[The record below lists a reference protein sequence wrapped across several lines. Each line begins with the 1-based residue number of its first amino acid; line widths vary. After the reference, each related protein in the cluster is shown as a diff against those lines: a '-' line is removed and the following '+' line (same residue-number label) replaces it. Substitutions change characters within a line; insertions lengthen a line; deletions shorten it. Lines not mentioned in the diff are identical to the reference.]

1 MLPKERPCDSCS
13 HKRVCAAREKF
24 DEIEVKV
31 PHEFFK
37 VKITC
42 TQYLE
47 MRAESKPKV
56 IGGA

>member
-1 MLPKERPCDSCS
+1 MLPKERPCDSCM
-13 HKRVCAAREKF
+13 HKRVCEARNRYE
-24 DEIEVKV
+24 EIDVKI

-42 TQYLE
+42 KEYIEQK
-47 MRAESKPKV
+47 AEQVKV